1 MRILFISQYFIPEIG
16 AASERITGL
25 TFNLSKLGHKVT
37 VITGFPNYP
46 IGRIYPGYRKKLFS
60 MEHKNGVKIIRVW
73 LFASPKTGAVARLLN
88 YLSFMFSS
96 IIAGI
101 FTGSTDCTIATSGP
115 LFAALAGYIISII
128 KRSSFIFDVRDIWP
142 ERIYAGTNIKRGL
155 MIKALEKVEML
166 LYKKASRITAV
177 TNGVKDNI
185 VSKGIFGE
193 KTTVITNGVDTG
205 IFFPKPSNKSLAE
218 KLGIKEDNFTVIY
231 VGTLGL
237 LQDLRLMAACAERLR
252 YYSDIIFL
260 IIGGGAKRDEFIDM
274 VKNKNLTN
282 VKILPPVPPVELCD
296 YVNLA
301 DVGIN
306 ANTDHPHNNMAI
318 PVKIFP
324 YMACAKPII
333 LANTGEIVYLVKK
346 YNVGRCVSPGNVE
359 AFTDAILEFYNNRK
373 LCKQF
378 GENGYKLVSEKFSM
392 NRLAEDFSNVISNR
406 SPLTKGD

>member
-1 MRILFISQYFIPEIG
+1 MRILFISQYFTPEIG

-46 IGRIYPGYRKKLFS
+46 IGKIYPGYKKKPFS
-60 MEHKNGVKIIRVW
+60 LEQNNGIKIIRVW
-73 LFASPKTGAVARLLN
+73 LFASPKTGAVARLFN
-88 YLSFMFSS
+88 YLSFMFTS

-115 LFAALAGYIISII
+115 LFTALAGYIISII
-128 KRSSFIFDVRDIWP
+128 KRSSFVFDVRDIWP

-155 MIKALEKVEML
+155 MIKALEKIEML
-166 LYKKASRITAV
+166 LYKKASGITAV

-185 VSKGIFGE
+185 VSKGILGE
-193 KTTVITNGVDTG
+193 KITVITNGVDTG
-205 IFFPKPSNKSLAE
+205 IFYPKPVNSSLVE
-218 KLGIKEDNFTVIY
+218 KLGIRENSFVVIY

-237 LQDLRLMAACAERLR
+237 LQDLQLMAACAERLK
-252 YYSDIIFL
+252 YYSDILFL
-260 IIGGGAKRDEFIDM
+260 VVGGGAKRDEFIDV

-282 VKILPPVPPVELCD
+282 IKTLLPISPKELCD
-296 YVNLA
+296 YVNLSN
-301 DVGIN
+301 VGIN

-333 LANTGEIVYLVKK
+333 LANTGEIVHLVEK
-346 YNVGRCVSPGNVE
+346 YNVGRCVPPGNVE
-359 AFTDAILEFYNNRK
+359 EFTNAVLEFYNNRELCK
-373 LCKQF
+373 LC
-378 GENGYKLVSEKFSM
+378 GENGYKLVNERFSM
-392 NRLAEDFSNVISNR
+392 NRLAKDFSNVISNY
-406 SPLTKGD
+406 SS